1 MTDVTAT
8 EIERRE
14 REIMPKRVAQLVST
28 IKALDAELQ
37 GEMVRIFKKCLADAG
52 VKL

>member
-1 MTDVTAT
+1 MTDITAT

-14 REIMPKRVAQLVST
+14 REIMPKRVAEL
-28 IKALDAELQ
+28 IKAIEVINKEVES
-37 GEMVRIFKKCLADAG
+37 EMVRIFKKCAAEAG